1 MQNSAQICRNPV
13 FGRRFRFF
21 LALGNW
27 AVYSVAEHSPGNAQA
42 SQKCHTFLPLIHVL
56 RVCNSPRVRRARLA
70 VGRSIRFA
78 SMPDPSPL
86 SGRTISH
93 FRIIEKLGGGGM
105 GVVYKAEDV
114 KLHRFVALKFLPD
127 EIAKDAQA
135 LARFQREAQAA
146 SALNHPNICTIHE
159 IDEHNG
165 QAFIA
170 MEFLDGVTL
179 KHLIGGKPVETEA
192 LLGLAIEIADALDA
206 AHAEGIVH
214 RDIKPANI
222 FVTKRGHAKILDFGL
237 AKTLPSASALS
248 MSATQET
255 AGAVAPEHL
264 TSPGSTLGTVAYM
277 SPEQVR
283 AKELDSR
290 SDPFSFGAVLYEMAT
305 GTLPF
310 RGESPGVI
318 FNAILERAPIPA
330 VRLNPDLPIDLER
343 IINRALEKD
352 RNLRY
357 QHANEMRAELQ
368 RLKRDADSS
377 KSASFV
383 QPSSGGDHPGDSR
396 HLTSAPTSSSAGT
409 NIGSSSQESAARAE
423 SGMGVQ
429 LQSGAAHPS
438 GSSVVAAAKQHKT
451 GLTAG
456 VVLLLVLIA
465 AAGYGVYSML
475 SRGSAVSFQ
484 NFTITKITDNGK
496 SQAAA
501 ISPDGKYILSVVVDA
516 GKSSVWLRHVATN
529 SDTQII
535 APAEAAYRDFTFSP
549 NGNYFYFRKARTA
562 ALDAFDVFR
571 APALGGTPQLIVR
584 DVDSDIA
591 VSPDGK
597 VMAYERFNDP
607 EVGKYQL
614 LQANADGTGEKM
626 VANGPLSAGN
636 VHLSWSADGKRLAL
650 AGTSNLSAG
659 AIEVMN
665 IASEKSEELAG
676 TATYSFGGVAWMPD
690 GRGLIVQYLDP
701 STGANRGQIGYV
713 AYPGGQIRAVTKD
726 TNTYNTPGISADAS
740 MLAAVQQKRLYTVS
754 TISASGRDFS
764 AASPAMPQQQ
774 RDTFSF
780 TWAGNDG
787 FFLGEDNHLARMSLD
802 GDNATTLLSSATTVN
817 LAACPDGKTLLL
829 SSTGNQSGGAVS
841 LWRINI
847 DGTNLTRLTS
857 GRRDIMPACS
867 ADSKRAYYID
877 NVELRVKSVPTDGG
891 TPEVVPGTVIA
902 HAFVAQGYY
911 LDRSPDGRELALL
924 YSVGETNPVHKIALI
939 PLDAGAQ
946 PQVRYLDPNPA
957 IADAPLFTP
966 DGKAVV
972 YPITVAGADN
982 VWLQP
987 LDGSPGRQI
996 TNFKSD
1002 QIFGLE
1008 WSPDGKKLAVLQRR
1022 IEADV
1027 VLLRE

>member
-1 MQNSAQICRNPV
+1 MADS
-13 FGRRFRFF
+13 
-21 LALGNW
+21 
-27 AVYSVAEHSPGNAQA
+27 S
-42 SQKCHTFLPLIHVL
+42 PLI
-56 RVCNSPRVRRARLA
+56 
-70 VGRSIRFA
+70 
-78 SMPDPSPL
+78 
-86 SGRTISH
+86 GRTISH
-93 FRIIEKLGGGGM
+93 YRIVEKLGGGGM
-105 GVVYKAEDV
+105 GVVYKAEDTR
-114 KLHRFVALKFLPD
+114 LDRAVALKFLPD
-127 EIAKDAQA
+127 DLAHDAQA
-135 LARFQREAQAA
+135 LERFKREAKAA
-146 SALNHPNICTIHE
+146 SALNHPNICTIYDIGE
-159 IDEHNG
+159 EAGKAYIV
-165 QAFIA
+165 
-170 MEFLDGVTL
+170 MEYLDGETL
-179 KHLIGGKPVETEA
+179 KHRIGGRPMELDA
-192 LLGLAIEIADALDA
+192 LLELAIQIADGLDA
-206 AHAEGIVH
+206 AHCKGIVH

-222 FVTKRGHAKILDFGL
+222 FITKRGHAKILDFGL
-237 AKTLPSASALS
+237 AKQTRPESAASDATLA
-248 MSATQET
+248 T
-255 AGAVAPEHL
+255 AGVREEQL
-264 TSPGSTLGTVAYM
+264 TSPGTAVGTMAYM

-283 AKELDSR
+283 GKELDPR
-290 SDPFSFGAVLYEMAT
+290 TDLFSFGTVLYEMAT

-310 RGESPGVI
+310 RGETSGAVAD
-318 FNAILERAPIPA
+318 AILNRQPVAA
-330 VRLNPDLPIDLER
+330 VRLNPDVPGELEHT
-343 IINRALEKD
+343 ITKALEKD
-352 RNLRY
+352 RNLRC
-357 QHANEMRAELQ
+357 QSAAEIRADLQ
-368 RLKRDADSS
+368 RVKRDSTSGILTGSHVAA
-377 KSASFV
+377 SASTAS
-383 QPSSGGDHPGDSR
+383 QPS
-396 HLTSAPTSSSAGT
+396 TVAQAVSSASGPAT
-409 NIGSSSQESAARAE
+409 SPLAQAE
-423 SGMGVQ
+423 P
-429 LQSGAAHPS
+429 LHPS
-438 GSSVVAAAKQHKT
+438 GSSVVAAAKQHKLGLSA
-451 GLTAG
+451 GLTIAL
-456 VVLLLVLIA
+456 VVLA

-475 SRGSAVSFQ
+475 SRGSVVPFQ

-496 SQAAA
+496 SHAAA

-535 APAEAAYRDFTFSP
+535 APAEAFYRDFTFSP

-597 VMAYERFNDP
+597 VIAYERFNDP

-614 LQANADGTGEKM
+614 LQANADGTGEKV

-636 VHLSWSADGKRLAL
+636 RLLSWSLDGKRLAL
-650 AGTSNLSAG
+650 AGTSSLSAG
-659 AIEVMN
+659 AIEVMDV
-665 IASEKSEELAG
+665 ASGKSEELAG
-676 TATYSFGGVAWMPD
+676 TATYLFGGVAWMPD
-690 GRGLIVQYLDP
+690 ERGLIVQYVDR
-701 STGANRGQIGYV
+701 SAGGSHGQIGYV

-726 TNTYNTPGISADAS
+726 TNIYDTPGISADAS

-754 TISASGRDFS
+754 TISTSGKDFS
-764 AASPAMPQQQ
+764 AASSAIPQQQ

-787 FFLGEDNHLARMSLD
+787 FFLGEDNRLARTSLD

-817 LAACPDGKTLLL
+817 LASCPDGKTLLL
-829 SSTGNQSGGAVS
+829 SSTGNQSGGAIS

-877 NVELRVKSVPTDGG
+877 NVELRAKSVPTDGA
-891 TPEVVPGTVIA
+891 TPEVVPGTVIP
-902 HAFVAQGYY
+902 HAFISQGYY

-924 YSVGETNPVHKIALI
+924 YSVGETNPAHKIALI
-939 PLDAGAQ
+939 PVDAGAQ

-957 IADAPLFTP
+957 IADAPRFTP
-966 DGKAVV
+966 DGKALI

-987 LDGSPGRQI
+987 LDGSPGWQI

-1002 QIFGLE
+1002 QIVGLE

-1027 VLLRE
+1027 VLLRESSSATQ

>member
-1 MQNSAQICRNPV
+1 
-13 FGRRFRFF
+13 
-21 LALGNW
+21 
-27 AVYSVAEHSPGNAQA
+27 
-42 SQKCHTFLPLIHVL
+42 
-56 RVCNSPRVRRARLA
+56 
-70 VGRSIRFA
+70 
-78 SMPDPSPL
+78 MPDSSPL
-86 SGRTISH
+86 SGSTISH
-93 FRIIEKLGGGGM
+93 YRVLEKLGGGGM
-105 GVVYKAEDV
+105 GVVYEAEDES
-114 KLHRFVALKFLPD
+114 LGRHVALKFLPD
-127 EIAKDAQA
+127 DVANDHLA
-135 LARFQREAQAA
+135 LERFQREARAA
-146 SALNHPNICTIHE
+146 SALNHPNICTIYE
-159 IDEHNG
+159 IG
-165 QAFIA
+165 QHAGRPFLA
-170 MEFLDGVTL
+170 MELMKGKTL
-179 KHLIGGKPVETEA
+179 KHRIEGKPLPVDEA
-192 LLGLAIEIADALDA
+192 LEIASQIADALDA

-222 FVTKRGHAKILDFGL
+222 FLTKREQVKILDFGL
-237 AKTLPSASALS
+237 AKLVQARGGSPDSAQ
-248 MSATQET
+248 ATVD
-255 AGAVAPEHL
+255 AVDAML
-264 TSPGSTLGTVAYM
+264 TSPGTAVGTVAYM

-283 AKELDSR
+283 GEELDAR
-290 SDPFSFGAVLYEMAT
+290 TDLFSFGVVLYEMVT
-305 GTLPF
+305 GVLPF
-310 RGESPGVI
+310 RGETSGVI
-318 FNAILERAPIPA
+318 THAILERLPVAP
-330 VRLNPDLPIDLER
+330 VRLNPDVPAELER
-343 IINRALEKD
+343 IISKALEKD
-352 RNLRY
+352 RKLRY
-357 QHANEMRAELQ
+357 QNASDIRTDLQ
-368 RLKRDADSS
+368 RLKRDADSG

-383 QPSSGGDHPGDSR
+383 QPSFGGDHEGDSK
-396 HLTSAPTSSSAGT
+396 HLTSAPPSSSAGT
-409 NIGSSSQESAARAE
+409 NIGSSFQESAARAE

-475 SRGSAVSFQ
+475 SRGSAVPFQ

-535 APAEAAYRDFTFSP
+535 APAEAFYSDFSFSP
-549 NGNYFYFRKARTA
+549 DGNYFYFRKARTA
-562 ALDAFDVFR
+562 AQDAFDVFR
-571 APALGGTPQLIVR
+571 APALGGTLQIVVR
-584 DVDSDIA
+584 DVDSSVA

-597 VMAYERFNDP
+597 LMAFERFNDP

-614 LQANADGTGEKM
+614 LQANADGTGEK
-626 VANGPLSAGN
+626 VIASGPISAGN
-636 VHLSWSADGKRLAL
+636 RQLSWSLDGKRLAL

-659 AIEVMN
+659 AIEVMDV
-665 IASEKSEELAG
+665 ASGKSEELAG
-676 TATYSFGGVAWMPD
+676 TATYLFGGVAWMPD
-690 GRGLIVQYLDP
+690 ERGLIVQYVDR
-701 STGANRGQIGYV
+701 SAGGSHGQIGYI
-713 AYPGGQIRAVTKD
+713 AYPGGQLRAVTKD
-726 TNTYNTPGISADAS
+726 TNIYNTPGISADAR

-754 TISASGRDFS
+754 TIATSGKDFS
-764 AASPAMPQQQ
+764 APSPAIPQQQ
-774 RDTFSF
+774 RDSFSF

-787 FFLGEDNHLARMSLD
+787 FFLGEDNRVATTSSA
-802 GDNATTLLSSATTVN
+802 GNTATTLLGNTATVN
-817 LAACPDGKTLLL
+817 LASCPDGKTLLL
-829 SSTGNQSGGAVS
+829 SSTGNRSGGAIS

-857 GRRDIMPACS
+857 GTRDTMPACS
-867 ADSKRAYYID
+867 RDSKRAYYFD
-877 NVELRVKSVPTDGG
+877 NEELRVKSVPTDGG
-891 TPEVVPGTVIA
+891 TTEVVPGTVIP
-902 HAFVAQGYY
+902 HAFVSQAFY

-924 YSVGETNPVHKIALI
+924 YAVGETNPVHKIALI
-939 PLDAGAQ
+939 PVDAGAQ

-957 IADAPLFTP
+957 IADAPRFTP
-966 DGKAVV
+966 DGKALI

-1027 VLLRE
+1027 VLLRESSPATQ